1 MSLFIGSGVA
11 IVTPFKDFDINNRQ
25 IDFDKLEELLNF
37 HVENNTDAIIICGTT
52 GEGSTMKCEEKRKA
66 IQTTVEIINKRIPVI
81 AGVGT
86 NNTLKTLEFSKFAEK
101 VGADGLLIITPYYN
115 KTSKKGL
122 FEHFKI
128 INDNVN
134 IEIMAYN
141 VPSRTGMNITPEDLL
156 KLSELKN
163 ITSIKEASGN
173 ISQAI
178 LYRKLCPQI
187 DLYSGNDDQIVPLI
201 SLGAKG
207 VVSVAA
213 NIIPNEIHDI
223 VHEYIKGNTEKSLEI
238 QLKYLDLINALFIET
253 NPIPVKTSLNL
264 MNKNVGNL
272 RLPLTDME
280 ESSLDKLKLEMKKVS
295 LI

>member
-11 IVTPFKDFDINNRQ
+11 VVTPFNENG
-25 IDFDKLEELLNF
+25 IDFKKLEELLNW
-37 HVENNTDAIIICGTT
+37 HVENNTDAIVICGTT
-52 GEGSTMKCEEKRKA
+52 GEGSTMTDEEKKKA

-86 NNTLKTLEFSKFAEK
+86 NNTAKTLELSKFSKE
-101 VGADGLLIITPYYN
+101 VGADALLVITPYYN

-122 FEHFKI
+122 YEHFKV
-128 INDNVN
+128 INDQVN
-134 IEIMAYN
+134 LPIMAYN

-156 KLSELKN
+156 NLSTLKN

-187 DLYSGNDDQIVPLI
+187 DLYSGNDDQIVALMSI
-201 SLGAKG
+201 GAKG
-207 VVSVAA
+207 TISVAA
-213 NIIPNEIHDI
+213 NILPKVIHDMT
-223 VHEYIKGNTEKSLEI
+223 HHYINGKTNEALEL
-238 QLKYLDLINALFIET
+238 QLKYLDFINSLFIET
-253 NPIPVKTSLNL
+253 NPIPIKTALNL
-264 MNKNVGNL
+264 IGKNIGNL
-272 RLPLTDME
+272 RLPLVDME
-280 ESSLDKLKLEMKKVS
+280 EKNLDILKNEMRKIN

>member
-11 IVTPFKDFDINNRQ
+11 VVTPFNENG
-25 IDFDKLEELLNF
+25 IDFKKLEELLNW
-37 HVENNTDAIIICGTT
+37 HVENNTDAIVICGTT
-52 GEGSTMKCEEKRKA
+52 GEGSTMTDEEKKKA

-86 NNTLKTLEFSKFAEK
+86 NNTAKTLELSKFSKE
-101 VGADGLLIITPYYN
+101 VGADALLVITPYYN

-122 FEHFKI
+122 YEHFKV
-128 INDNVN
+128 INDQINLP
-134 IEIMAYN
+134 IMAYN

-156 KLSELKN
+156 NLSTLKN

-187 DLYSGNDDQIVPLI
+187 DLYSGNDDQIVALMSI
-201 SLGAKG
+201 GAKG
-207 VVSVAA
+207 TISVAA
-213 NIIPNEIHDI
+213 NILPKVIHDI
-223 VHEYIKGNTEKSLEI
+223 THHYINGKTNEALEL
-238 QLKYLDLINALFIET
+238 QLKYLDFINSLFIET
-253 NPIPVKTSLNL
+253 NPIPIKTALNL
-264 MNKNVGNL
+264 IGKNVGNL
-272 RLPLTDME
+272 RLPLVDME
-280 ESSLDKLKLEMKKVS
+280 EKNLDILKNEMRKIN

>member
-11 IVTPFKDFDINNRQ
+11 IVTPFKNGKVDFQ
-25 IDFDKLEELLNF
+25 KLEELLNW

-52 GEGSTMKCEEKRKA
+52 GEGSTMSDDEKKET
-66 IQTTVEIINKRIPVI
+66 IKTTIEIINKRIPVI

-86 NNTLKTLEFSKFAEK
+86 NNTIKTLELSKFSKS
-101 VGADGLLIITPYYN
+101 VGADGLLVITPYYN

-122 FEHFKI
+122 YEHFKI
-128 INDNVN
+128 INDEVN
-134 IEIMAYN
+134 LPIMAYN
-141 VPSRTGMNITPEDLL
+141 VPSRTGMNISPDDLVM
-156 KLSELKN
+156 LSNLKN
-163 ITSIKEASGN
+163 IISIKEASGN

-187 DLYSGNDDQIVPLI
+187 DLYSGNDDQVVALM

-213 NIIPNEIHDI
+213 NVVPKIMHDMTHNFINGKTNEA
-223 VHEYIKGNTEKSLEI
+223 LEL
-238 QLKYLDLINALFIET
+238 QLKYLEFINALFIET
-253 NPIPVKTSLNL
+253 NPIPVKTALNIL
-264 MNKNVGNL
+264 GKNVGDL
-272 RLPLTDME
+272 RLPLVDMD
-280 ESSLDKLKLEMKKVS
+280 DKNLEILKSEMRKIN